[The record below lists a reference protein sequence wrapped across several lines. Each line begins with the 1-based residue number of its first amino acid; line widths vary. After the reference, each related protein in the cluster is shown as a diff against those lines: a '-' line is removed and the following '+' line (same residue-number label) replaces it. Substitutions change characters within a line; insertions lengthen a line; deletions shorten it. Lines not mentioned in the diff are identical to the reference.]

1 MNTTRLNL
9 FLILLTTL
17 PGPLWGQSY
26 IFSGQAIGW
35 AGMNIYEPVQFL
47 TGIRY
52 IPQLTFSDSVGHT
65 YTLDAEIS
73 FHARGS
79 ATLAESQAGTTG
91 SLKPY
96 RAWLRFSGNR
106 FELRAGLQKVNFGSA
121 TILRPLMWFDR
132 MDPRDPLQL
141 TDGVYALL
149 GRYYFLN
156 NANIW
161 IWGLYGNHDTKGWE
175 YYPTLKGTVEF
186 GGRGQVPVPG
196 GEMALSWHHRTA
208 DPSQILPDTLN
219 TATRIPE
226 NRLAIDGRFDIG
238 PGLWFEGVLIHRKP
252 EQPIPEF
259 RQFLNTGIDY
269 TFTVGN
275 GLHLSGE
282 MLLAGEGER
291 PFDRQQGVLFGG
303 ITASYPIGLLHQIQ
317 AMVFYDF
324 NGKQTYRFV
333 NWSVTTD
340 RWTGYFMGFWN
351 PEQYRLF
358 NLETGENALFNGAGF
373 QVMLVYNH

>member
-1 MNTTRLNL
+1 MNKIRLRL

-17 PGPLWGQSY
+17 PGSLCGQSQ

-35 AGMNIYEPVQFL
+35 AGMNVYEPVQFL
-47 TGIRY
+47 TGARY
-52 IPQLTFSDSVGHT
+52 IPQLSIGDSIGHK

-73 FHARGS
+73 IHARGS
-79 ATLAESQAGTTG
+79 AWLSEGQVETAG
-91 SLKPY
+91 SMKPY

-106 FELRAGLQKVNFGSA
+106 FELRAGLQKINFGSA

-141 TDGVYALL
+141 TDGVRALL

-161 IWGLYGNHDTKGWE
+161 LWGLYGNHDTKGWE
-175 YYPTLKGTVEF
+175 YYPTRKGTVEF
-186 GGRGQVPVPG
+186 GGRGQVPVPA

-208 DPSQILPDTLN
+208 DPSQTLPDTLN
-219 TATRIPE
+219 AGNRIPE
-226 NRLAIDGRFDIG
+226 NRLAIDGRFDVG
-238 PGLWFEGVLIHRKP
+238 PGFWFEAVLIHQKP
-252 EQPIPEF
+252 EHTTPGY
-259 RQFLNTGIDY
+259 RQFVNAGTDY
-269 TFTVGN
+269 TLALGN
-275 GLHLSGE
+275 GLHLSAE
-282 MLLAGEGER
+282 ILLAGEGEK
-291 PFDRQQGVLFGG
+291 PFKQQESILFGG
-303 ITASYPIGLLHQIQ
+303 ITASYPIGLLHQVQ

-324 NGKQTYRFV
+324 KGKQTYRFL
-333 NWSVTTD
+333 NWSITLD

-358 NLETGENALFNGAGF
+358 NLENPENALFNGAGF
-373 QVMLVYNH
+373 QVMFVYNH

>member
-1 MNTTRLNL
+1 MKTIPVIP
-9 FLILLTTL
+9 FLILLMARLEFLTA
-17 PGPLWGQSY
+17 QSPV
-26 IFSGQAIGW
+26 ISGQAIGW

-47 TGIRY
+47 TGARY
-52 IPQLTFSDSVGHT
+52 IPQLTFGDSVGQK

-73 FHARGS
+73 VHARGS
-79 ATLAESQAGTTG
+79 ATLTEGQEQTAG

-106 FELRAGLQKVNFGSA
+106 FELRAGLQKINFGSA
-121 TILRPLMWFDR
+121 AILRPLMWFDR

-161 IWGLYGNHDTKGWE
+161 LWGLYGNQDTKGWE
-175 YYPTLKGTVEF
+175 YYPTRKGTVEF

-208 DPSQILPDTLN
+208 DPSQTLPDTLN
-219 TATRIPE
+219 AGTRIPE
-226 NRLAIDGRFDIG
+226 NRLAIDGRFDVG

-252 EQPIPEF
+252 EHTQLDF
-259 RQFLNTGIDY
+259 RQFLNAGIDY
-269 TFTVGN
+269 TFALGN
-275 GLHLSGE
+275 GLHLLGE
-282 MLLAGEGER
+282 ILLAGEGKK
-291 PFDRQQGVLFGG
+291 PFEQQESVLFGG
-303 ITASYPIGLLHQIQ
+303 LAASYPIGLLHQIQ

-324 NGKQTYRFV
+324 KGNQTYRFL
-333 NWSVTTD
+333 NWSVTLD

-351 PEQYRLF
+351 PGQYRLF
-358 NLETGENALFNGAGF
+358 NLETGETALFNGAGF
-373 QVMLVYNH
+373 QIMLVYNH